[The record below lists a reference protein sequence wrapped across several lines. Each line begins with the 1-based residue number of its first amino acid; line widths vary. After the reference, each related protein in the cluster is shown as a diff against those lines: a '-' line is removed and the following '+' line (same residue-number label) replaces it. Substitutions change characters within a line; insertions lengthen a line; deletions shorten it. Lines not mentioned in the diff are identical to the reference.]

1 MEDDDPDACGVWSTA
16 VFLVGLI
23 AGTTCTVLSKMLFQ
37 TEAIGL
43 SGELE
48 PFRPSL
54 FQTWIM
60 FLSMSF
66 ALPIHLM
73 SEARRRRS
81 ARGKAAELH
90 QITQEQARLRNLRQ
104 FLPLTVPAIFD
115 LISTL
120 LMILGLMYINASVW
134 MLLRGAGVVFVA
146 LMKNFFLYDALR
158 PNMWVGVFTIAC
170 GVVLVGLSSR
180 VGHSLSDGREAAY
193 QSTTGVMLTLLGTF
207 VQSLQYTYEEKVL
220 SLDIAAPP
228 WMLIGLEGAF
238 CTILS
243 TCVLYPLFCLL
254 PGDDHGSFES
264 PYNTVT
270 QLRNSRLLVIL
281 AVSYGV
287 TVFVLNAFSVRR
299 RGSTHTPVPPHIA
312 RARGGG
318 GGTSPS
324 RRIPSM
330 TASARR
336 NSTRSSPPFPLSNL
350 PLSMISRLNSS
361 APRTPACGL
370 PIRSTVFPSS
380 PPARPH
386 RPAGSRLAHPDPIPV
401 GLSPRAFP
409 EPFATPLSPRARP
422 SPKPA

>member
-1 MEDDDPDACGVWSTA
+1 MEDEDDSDACGLWSTV

-23 AGTTCTVLSKMLFQ
+23 AGTACTVLSKALFQ

-73 SEARRRRS
+73 SEARRRRL
-81 ARGKAAELH
+81 ARGKPAEMQ
-90 QITQEQARLRNLRQ
+90 QINQEQARLSQLRQ
-104 FLPLTVPAIFD
+104 LLPLTVPAIFD

-146 LMKNFFLYDALR
+146 LMKNFFLDDALR

-170 GVVLVGLSSR
+170 GVVLVGLSSN
-180 VGHSLSDGREAAY
+180 VGLNLSDGQIAAR
-193 QSTTGVMLTLLGTF
+193 QSTTGVTLTLLGTF

-220 SLDIAAPP
+220 SLDIVAPP

-238 CTILS
+238 CTLLS
-243 TCVLYPLFCLL
+243 TCVLYPLFSMM

-264 PYNTVT
+264 PFNTVT
-270 QLRNSRLLVIL
+270 QLRNSRLLVLL
-281 AVSYGV
+281 AVGYGV
-287 TVFVLNAFSVRR
+287 TVFVLNAFSVSRWS
-299 RGSTHTPVPPHIA
+299 RGSEGEGRGDYNI
-312 RARGGG
+312 GGG
-318 GGTSPS
+318 
-324 RRIPSM
+324 IQHF
-330 TASARR
+330 
-336 NSTRSSPPFPLSNL
+336 STRSPSCETRDCWF
-350 PLSMISRLNSS
+350 
-361 APRTPACGL
+361 
-370 PIRSTVFPSS
+370 SS
-380 PPARPH
+380 P
-386 RPAGSRLAHPDPIPV
+386 LAT
-401 GLSPRAFP
+401 G
-409 EPFATPLSPRARP
+409 
-422 SPKPA
+422 